1 MLVGRAVLIL
11 AAWLSYYNAAARLP
25 LAELTSI
32 YFAAPIV
39 AVVAAVLVL
48 KERVVAARW
57 IAVVGGFCGVVLA
70 ADPRGGGTLLPIGL
84 ALFAAVCWG
93 LSVVMVRLI
102 NRSETTAGQ
111 MLASNVLFVVAC
123 LPMAIWAWHMPD
135 AFSMGLM
142 LALGVFGGLGQ
153 YFLYEGFR
161 YAPASAVAPVEY
173 SGLVWAF
180 VYGYVIWGEV
190 PGPPRG
196 GRRDADRGGQPAPH
210 RPTSGAWRA
219 APPDPSRSR
228 ERARK
233 MSWSSMTPTARPLAV
248 DDDQGTDMMVAQA
261 HRLFQRHLGTD
272 QDHVGPGVR
281 HVGAVRHLQ
290 HPARDTLGDDADRM
304 ALAGRG

>member
-1 MLVGRAVLIL
+1 MPEILLLRSLVIICIAGVIGRGGTLLALAHSPQKTVLVGRAALIL
-11 AAWLSYYNAAARLP
+11 AAWLSYYTAAARLP

-39 AVVAAVLVL
+39 AVVTAVLVL

-57 IAVVGGFCGVVLA
+57 IAVAGGFCGVVLA

-93 LSVVMVRLI
+93 FSVVMVRLI

-111 MLASNVLFVVAC
+111 MLVSNALFAVAC
-123 LPMAIWAWHMPD
+123 LPMAIWAWHRPD
-135 AFSMGLM
+135 PFSLALM

-190 PGPPRG
+190 PGPRVVAG
-196 GRRDADRGGQPAPH
+196 AMLIAAASLLLIAYERRMAR
-210 RPTSGAWRA
+210 RA
-219 APPDPSRSR
+219 A
-228 ERARK
+228 
-233 MSWSSMTPTARPLAV
+233 
-248 DDDQGTDMMVAQA
+248 
-261 HRLFQRHLGTD
+261 
-272 QDHVGPGVR
+272 
-281 HVGAVRHLQ
+281 
-290 HPARDTLGDDADRM
+290 
-304 ALAGRG
+304 